1 MVFGT
6 CGNFLWAAW
15 CRERWLG
22 RRWAPMTRAGPG
34 GHGYP
39 LPVLPAWHLRPLA
52 PPALGTP
59 RGKVRNGIGP
69 PL

>member
-15 CRERWLG
+15 CGEL
-22 RRWAPMTRAGPG
+22 RWAPVGSGDTGQAWGPRLCA
-34 GHGYP
+34 P
-39 LPVLPAWHLRPLA
+39 LAPTWHSRPLT

-59 RGKVRNGIGP
+59 RGKVSNGTGP